1 MEFISMTNNL
11 ITMVRGGIS
20 LAKEI
25 NTLIEIDESVE
36 ELKNKQS

>member
-11 ITMVRGGIS
+11 ITMVRGGIT

-25 NTLIEIDESVE
+25 NTLIELDDNVE
-36 ELKNKQS
+36 ELKKKQS

>member
-1 MEFISMTNNL
+1 MTNNL

-25 NTLIEIDESVE
+25 NTLIELDENVE
-36 ELKNKQS
+36 EIKKKQS